1 MENSQQNSVFSLIK
15 SVLTALALSLVFAT
29 VFALLLRFTALP
41 YKAVY
46 PVNQVFKGLAL
57 CVGVLLHI
65 RGEKGWLKGG
75 LCGVF
80 FTVLSYL
87 LFSSIGG
94 NFALSWLFFAEL
106 LITALVGAVSGS
118 LAVNLR
124 RA

>member
-1 MENSQQNSVFSLIK
+1 MENSQKNSVFSVIK
-15 SVLTALALSLVFAT
+15 SAVSALALSLVFAT
-29 VFALLLRFTALP
+29 VFAFVLRFTALP
-41 YKAVY
+41 YKLVY
-46 PVNQVFKGLAL
+46 PINQVLKGAAL

-75 LCGVF
+75 LCGVL
-80 FTVLSYL
+80 FTALSYL

-94 NFALSWLFFAEL
+94 TFALSWLFLAEL
-106 LITALVGAVSGS
+106 LLTVLVGAVSGS

>member
-1 MENSQQNSVFSLIK
+1 MENLQKNSVFSLIK
-15 SVLTALALSLVFAT
+15 SVLSALALSLVFAKI
-29 VFALLLRFTALP
+29 FAFVLRFTSLP

-46 PVNQVFKGLAL
+46 PINQVLKGLSL

-75 LCGVF
+75 LCGVL
-80 FTVLSYL
+80 FTAVSYL
-87 LFSSIGG
+87 AFSSIGG

-106 LITALVGAVSGS
+106 LMTAFIGAVSGS